1 MTKKNG
7 NEKSEKNSDLS
18 YTLVYTKPSSTKNNA
33 SDLLKINSKLKV
45 IPLLLLVGPS
55 KEMEGIISQL
65 DMEYYCFKEP
75 VNFHKFIEK
84 MKKMPIFWAS
94 IDTITDGNGLE

>member
-7 NEKSEKNSDLS
+7 NEKNEKDSDLS
-18 YTLVYTKPSSTKNNA
+18 YTLVYTKPSSTKNKA

-55 KEMEGIISQL
+55 KEMKGIIS
-65 DMEYYCFKEP
+65 
-75 VNFHKFIEK
+75 
-84 MKKMPIFWAS
+84 
-94 IDTITDGNGLE
+94 DGNGLE